1 MDNLSK
7 HILVAEDN
15 PVMAQLLAFSLERA
29 GFAVTCAY
37 DGATAAEAA
46 RQESF
51 DLVITNIV
59 MPEMDGNELL
69 IYLKN
74 NNLDIK
80 VIAMSDRGLKRSK
93 IYFDVA
99 KALGAQSCLHKPFTE
114 DQLLNEIEGVFQ
126 ADLMV
131 C

>member
-1 MDNLSK
+1 MNLKIVVIDNDDSLRESTVEFLK
-7 HILVAEDN
+7 SVGFSVTGVRCIKYAASFLDN
-15 PVMAQLLAFSLERA
+15 
-29 GFAVTCAY
+29 
-37 DGATAAEAA
+37 
-46 RQESF
+46 SF